1 MTVKFPKLYP
11 WQQDVFDAVTNDNG
25 AGDFYLVRARRQC
38 GKSVVAIAIALYY
51 AFKEKSIGL
60 IVEPTLKQARRV
72 YKQIIS
78 AVGGEGSPILK
89 SANSM
94 LLTIEFVNGSEIGF
108 ISDEMDDSAKRGATV
123 KKSVLILDEGAF
135 LSQATYET
143 LQPVVDVTNAPVL
156 IISTPQ
162 FKDGEYY
169 ERYKRGEGGD
179 PRIHI
184 FNWSDYDTSAL
195 LSAEKLEYY
204 RQTMS
209 PLKFKSEY
217 LGEFI
222 DENSFIFGDIFQCV
236 AGYSTKPAV
245 YAGVD
250 WSAGSDGD
258 YTVITLLDEDNHVT
272 GLKWWKDFDAV
283 DLVKELATEIKAHPK
298 LKKVKI
304 EKNSIGK
311 IFYDMLKREVRKGLL
326 LPFVTTNES
335 KREIIESLIS
345 AFQTG
350 EIQIPKEPELIKE
363 LQHYAMEKTPSGKY
377 TYNASENCHDDF
389 VISLALAYSN
399 APSHKN
405 TENKIRVTL
414 I

>member
-38 GKSVVAIAIALYY
+38 GKSVVAIAIALFY

-72 YKQIIS
+72 FKQIIS

-89 SANSM
+89 SANSIM
-94 LLTIEFVNGSEIGF
+94 LTIEFVNGSEIGF

-135 LSQATYET
+135 LSQETYET
-143 LQPVVDVTNAPVL
+143 LQPVVDVSNAPVL
-156 IISTPQ
+156 IISTPL

-169 ERYKRGEGGD
+169 ERYKRGSAGD
-179 PRIHI
+179 PHIHI

-222 DENSFIFGDIFQCV
+222 DENSYIFGDIFKCV
-236 AGYSTKPAV
+236 GGYSTKSAV

-258 YTVITLLDEDNHVT
+258 YTVITFLDEDNHVV
-272 GLKWWKDFDAV
+272 GLKYWKDFDAV
-283 DLVKELATEIKAHPK
+283 DLVKELATEIKAHSK
-298 LKKVKI
+298 LRRVKI

-311 IFYDMLKREVRKGLL
+311 IFYDMLKRQVRQGLL
-326 LPFVTTNES
+326 LPFVTSNES

-350 EIQIPKEPELIKE
+350 EIQIPNEPELIKE

-377 TYNASENCHDDF
+377 TYNASENYHDDF

-405 TENKIRVTL
+405 TENKIRITL